1 MSFLKKAQ
9 QAAMVAK
16 ERAEEAKD
24 KIDELRAERD
34 AASVK
39 PAQMA
44 GPLDDDD
51 RDRLARALALGAVDP
66 TMLLSREEAS
76 ELAGTELGL
85 DRIGHEDMSLDAR
98 YLAEDRKRR
107 RWEVDV
113 RSWYLPEGGGEA
125 TAQDVW
131 DALDPAREVGD
142 EIAGVGRAAFAQDA
156 NVFAWAGDVVF
167 SVEVRL
173 PETGGDRER
182 SLEAAR
188 RIAGRLC

>member
-39 PAQMA
+39 PVPAA
-44 GPLDDDD
+44 SLDGDD

-66 TMLLSREEAS
+66 TTLLSREEAS
-76 ELAGTELGL
+76 EIAGTELGL

-113 RSWYLPEGGGEA
+113 RSWYLPEDGGQA
-125 TAQDVW
+125 TAQEVW

-142 EIAGVGRAAFAQDA
+142 ELTGVGRAAFAQDA

-188 RIAGRLC
+188 RIASRLG